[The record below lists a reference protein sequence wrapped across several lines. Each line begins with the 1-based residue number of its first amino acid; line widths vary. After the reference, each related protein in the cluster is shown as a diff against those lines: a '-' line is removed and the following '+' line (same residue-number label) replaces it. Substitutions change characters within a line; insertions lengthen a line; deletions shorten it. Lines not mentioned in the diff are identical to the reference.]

1 MALGSSGGVAGSG
14 IGLTDPSLSF
24 GLTGI
29 SDYGVEMPFL
39 DLMKAARPF
48 YGDRASGGTAKLS
61 DLGASVLDADGWP
74 REIPAGMKS
83 VSTVWDWSGTGSD
96 AAVKAQRVGTYVL
109 EYEGSGKIT
118 VAGSVKVLSSEP
130 GRIVFDNTGGG
141 TMRVSITQTDPG
153 HTGDYIRDISV
164 VAQKYEALHAAGE
177 IFNPGFLAVVQD
189 ARELRFMDW
198 MKTNGSE
205 QRDFGARPEVS
216 DATWSGPGGVPL
228 EVMVQL
234 ANQTGTD
241 PWFCMPAKATD
252 AYVASFA
259 AYVRDHLDPALK
271 AHVEFSNETWNWS
284 FSQTGWLDGQA
295 KALWGSKAAVYD
307 YVAMRAT
314 QVALIWDETFG
325 SQADARVE
333 NVLAVQT
340 ANPGVASRELAGKL
354 WAQHDPAGFVA
365 PGSVFDA
372 LAVTTYF
379 GNSVMSQPDR
389 RAELLAK
396 IRDPHVD
403 AVAWLAGKL
412 MDPAYSSSIPQLE
425 GKWAANK
432 AIADAYGLD
441 LVAYE
446 GGQHAHQ
453 SFAINGISAGDLA
466 VLTDFM
472 TGFVRSPQMGALYG
486 ALWDAWAEVS
496 DGAFMQFGDVGQ
508 PSKWGSW
515 GLLSSLGDT
524 NPRATEILA
533 NNAANDAWFGDGGG
547 ARYQQGKIL
556 QAGNGGETLVGTQK
570 IDFLVGGKGDD
581 TLIAGRGDDGINGG
595 AGYDT
600 LVLAGS
606 PDAYA
611 IKAEG
616 EGYRITGPDGSDY
629 VVNVEAFRFDG
640 AKTMTLAQFLAHAPG
655 TGGGNAAPPPV
666 IPPEPVQDGKIDLK
680 GALFDAGGLDG
691 VTAHATSKGVQIT
704 AINNSS
710 VLGRELFGTANSDSH
725 AYVVSERGAS
735 ATIGGV
741 KVGATYTVIN
751 DNAATRGGHALSAT
765 ATETVLK
772 LGSIV
777 TDAHAITGTAASDTF
792 TGRQLDDIFY
802 GAGGNDTMSGGDG
815 DDQLYGGTGND
826 VLNGGNGNDILNG
839 GSGNDRIDG
848 GAGTD
853 TLVLSGHAS
862 EYRIVKEGSAY
873 RLTGHDGVDTVQG
886 VERFAFDGNEIKT
899 LAQMIDL
906 SKAPPIAHALV
917 AMSAP
922 VSLALAGALVDSSGS
937 EGAVVADTAR
947 GVQVSGVNAYSA
959 LGREMFGD
967 ESHNVA
973 AYIVAE
979 KGTSATFDG
988 VDVQANYASLNL
1000 NQGAGGAT
1008 LSSSAM
1014 ETTLRLASLVT
1025 GANSITLT
1033 SGNDTLTGRNLDD
1046 TVHGG
1051 AGNDTISGGEGHDT
1065 LYGDAGND
1073 VLRGGPGDDILWGGA
1088 GRDQFVIATGDG
1100 TNRIMDFSAED
1111 RLDLRS
1117 LGITTH
1123 AALDAH
1129 ASLDGDGNLQIV
1141 SDGVTTTLAGLH
1153 EADLAWISLM
1163 T

>member
-1 MALGSSGGVAGSG
+1 MTIHVHSPAQARPGTAQAAPSRAAGRHSPSGRGMPMRLLLAAGCLAALSTGSMALGSSGGVAGSG

-533 NNAANDAWFGDGGG
+533 SNAANDAWFGDGGG

-581 TLIAGRGDDGINGG
+581 TPHRGPRRRRHQRRRRLRHAGARRQPRRLRHQGRGRGIPHHRTRRVRLRRQRRSLPLRRRKDHDARAVHVTIGRVGWQGRSRCRRVQEDAGRRRQ
-595 AGYDT
+595 
-600 LVLAGS
+600 AGS
-606 PDAYA
+606 A
-611 IKAEG
+611 G
-616 EGYRITGPDGSDY
+616 
-629 VVNVEAFRFDG
+629 
-640 AKTMTLAQFLAHAPG
+640 HC
-655 TGGGNAAPPPV
+655 AAPHLAALHPAFSRRAPNGRAAAGFAKRPQRV
-666 IPPEPVQDGKIDLK
+666 RRHVFLPSKPSLKVLRCKIRARDCKCPWQGRTLHETER
-680 GALFDAGGLDG
+680 DAG
-691 VTAHATSKGVQIT
+691 AHWTP
-704 AINNSS
+704 
-710 VLGRELFGTANSDSH
+710 
-725 AYVVSERGAS
+725 AS
-735 ATIGGV
+735 
-741 KVGATYTVIN
+741 
-751 DNAATRGGHALSAT
+751 LPWS
-765 ATETVLK
+765 
-772 LGSIV
+772 
-777 TDAHAITGTAASDTF
+777 TAA
-792 TGRQLDDIFY
+792 
-802 GAGGNDTMSGGDG
+802 
-815 DDQLYGGTGND
+815 
-826 VLNGGNGNDILNG
+826 
-839 GSGNDRIDG
+839 
-848 GAGTD
+848 
-853 TLVLSGHAS
+853 
-862 EYRIVKEGSAY
+862 
-873 RLTGHDGVDTVQG
+873 
-886 VERFAFDGNEIKT
+886 
-899 LAQMIDL
+899 
-906 SKAPPIAHALV
+906 
-917 AMSAP
+917 
-922 VSLALAGALVDSSGS
+922 
-937 EGAVVADTAR
+937 
-947 GVQVSGVNAYSA
+947 
-959 LGREMFGD
+959 
-967 ESHNVA
+967 
-973 AYIVAE
+973 
-979 KGTSATFDG
+979 
-988 VDVQANYASLNL
+988 
-1000 NQGAGGAT
+1000 
-1008 LSSSAM
+1008 
-1014 ETTLRLASLVT
+1014 
-1025 GANSITLT
+1025 
-1033 SGNDTLTGRNLDD
+1033 
-1046 TVHGG
+1046 
-1051 AGNDTISGGEGHDT
+1051 
-1065 LYGDAGND
+1065 
-1073 VLRGGPGDDILWGGA
+1073 
-1088 GRDQFVIATGDG
+1088 
-1100 TNRIMDFSAED
+1100 
-1111 RLDLRS
+1111 
-1117 LGITTH
+1117 
-1123 AALDAH
+1123 
-1129 ASLDGDGNLQIV
+1129 
-1141 SDGVTTTLAGLH
+1141 
-1153 EADLAWISLM
+1153 
-1163 T
+1163 